1 MVAIAAG
8 PAAPGEVGGATGGY
22 VPPAPAT
29 APQLQSGLPGLEGG
43 PSYPSWVAS
52 LPPASRPGAT
62 TTTPALVPLPDVSM
76 GTPAQLAQYNNEL
89 AAIQGPAN
97 APGVDMSQY
106 IGAFNN
112 SYDSQMANIKAGLT
126 QSLGE
131 LQGRRDQAAA
141 ITAKFPQMVNSDYA
155 NVQQAGAPAEDISQ
169 LSPLAQQA
177 AERGS
182 AGDANVGK
190 LNAAAAK
197 GDTAYQ
203 NLAITANTQSGEAA
217 LNASANNAEAG
228 AAAQRDSA
236 MQALDLQQMG
246 YQDQYQLARQQAGNQ
261 FNESQIAQASQ
272 PSVVPGLT
280 VAQYNDVS
288 SQPSFVAASNKLTSM
303 LTQPASYTKADY
315 TSTLN
320 SLTPQERAIINATNQ
335 SALNI
340 NQSLFTD
347 PNKLAGAPPAPYST
361 GVSGVLSG
369 YQQGLQQ
376 EPGALKAIN
385 PVWWGSKLASF
396 VP

>member
-1 MVAIAAG
+1 MVAIAAPG
-8 PAAPGEVGGATGGY
+8 TAGAPVGNIPGTSTAAPQLTYGGVTDPAVPGATTL
-22 VPPAPAT
+22 PPAPA
-29 APQLQSGLPGLEGG
+29 L
-43 PSYPSWVAS
+43 VA
-52 LPPASRPGAT
+52 
-62 TTTPALVPLPDVSM
+62 LPDGTM

-97 APGVDMSQY
+97 APGVDMSSY

-155 NVQQAGAPAEDISQ
+155 SVTQAGAPAVDTSGM
-169 LSPLAQQA
+169 SAGAQQA
-177 AERGS
+177 AAAGS

-190 LNAAAAK
+190 LNKAAAK

-217 LNASANNAEAG
+217 LNSSANTAEAG

-246 YQDQYQLARQQAGNQ
+246 FQDQYQLARQQAGNQ
-261 FNESQIAQASQ
+261 FNESQIAAGSA
-272 PSVVPGLT
+272 PSGIPGLT
-280 VAQYNDVS
+280 TAQYDAVS
-288 SQPSFVAASNKLTSM
+288 SQPSFIASSDKLTSM
-303 LTQPASYTKADY
+303 LTQPGSYTKADY

-320 SLTPQERAIINATNQ
+320 SLTPQERAIINATNPA
-335 SALNI
+335 ALNI

-347 PNKLAGAPPAPYST
+347 PNKLANVPPAPYST
-361 GVSGVLSG
+361 GLSGAVSG
-369 YQQGLQQ
+369 YQQGLNQ
-376 EPGALKAIN
+376 EPGALKVLN
-385 PVWWGSKLASF
+385 PVAWGEGIANWWSHAKIPSWLS
-396 VP
+396 